1 MALDSKDIL
10 AFHTAAPIE
19 KQSKEY
25 GHKIAKFIEKIIKSD
40 YFERRNMRFEKNRRF
55 ARGRQPMQEFLDLL
69 NVDGKAAFSNIDMK
83 APAIAPKFMQIL
95 TQRFIYRDEK
105 PVCTAIDH
113 VSTQRKKYEKNEARF
128 RMEEA
133 PFLQELEAQSG
144 MPVVDKTKF
153 TPADNDELELFFGL
167 EYKMPE
173 EILFEKGIDY
183 VLKANGITNIK
194 RKILQD
200 LVEVGIGAMKVDV
213 SAGGKLKLRRVIPE
227 NLIYSHCEYDDFRDI
242 AFIGEI
248 VKMRITDLRDNYP
261 NIDEEVLCRIAQ
273 TSTDAPSSVYWND
286 QYRNSPSRPYD
297 DYSVSVVD
305 FELKTIDT
313 LLYQE
318 KTNKY
323 GNTIVESRNR
333 VEQGKSYITP
343 EMAFIYK
350 GCFVVSSRGK
360 SGELLSWSRANNAI
374 RPSDPKDVGTVFFSY
389 SAYMYDNLDMVNM
402 SVIERAETSI
412 RQMTLIHLKI
422 QQLVAKMRPSGLIID
437 VEGLKNVDIG
447 GGKTLEPM
455 QIQSVYDQTGNLY
468 YSSLGVD
475 GERQPDRPIQEM
487 PNNGSMNQLS
497 QLIETYNF
505 YLNTL
510 RNEIGTNEYSEGAAV
525 NPKMGLGVLQNQM
538 QMSNNATEFIYEGWI
553 TILQEAVK
561 KISLLLYDSVTYGGD
576 AYRSYLGKSDV
587 KDKIF
592 DIFIEMLPDD
602 EARRQKEA
610 MIQTAMSAG
619 IIEFEDAF
627 KIKNI
632 KNIKL
637 SEIYLSRAKKKK
649 QQDDMM
655 IAQQNSQMQSQSAMQ
670 ASQVAQQG
678 EAQLKQMEAQL
689 TTAKIK
695 QEWDSKEELSLQEF
709 VQTALLESFKMGKDL
724 PNNIQT
730 LVDGFFSNKQMEAQQ
745 EQQAYEESTMAQAIE
760 ENPDLAA
767 KMQGSELEAQGMAD
781 GQEEADMQREEAQPE
796 EESED
801 DTPIEE

>member
-105 PVCTAIDH
+105 PVCTAVDH
-113 VSTQRKKYEKNEARF
+113 ISTERKKYEKNEARF
-128 RMEEA
+128 RMEEG
-133 PFLQELEAQSG
+133 EAIAQVEEQSG
-144 MPVVDKTKF
+144 MEVVDKSKF
-153 TPADNDELELFFGL
+153 TPADDDELELFFGL

-183 VLKANGITNIK
+183 VLKSNGITNIK

-213 SAGGKLKLRRVIPE
+213 GAGGKVKLRRVIPE

-248 VKMRITDLRDNYP
+248 VKMRITDLREAYP
-261 NIDEEVLCRIAQ
+261 NIEEEVLCRLAQ
-273 TSTDAPSSVYWND
+273 TSTDAPSVVYWND
-286 QYRNSPSRPYD
+286 QYRNSPARPYD

-323 GNTIVESRNR
+323 GNTIVESRNK

-343 EMAFIYK
+343 QMAFVYK
-350 GCFVVSSRGK
+350 GCFVIGSRGK
-360 SGELLSWSRANNAI
+360 TGELLNWSRAKNAI

-505 YLNTL
+505 YLNNL
-510 RNEIGTNEYSEGAAV
+510 RNEIGTNEYNEGASV

-538 QMSNNATEFIYEGWI
+538 QMSNNATEFIYEAWI
-553 TILQEAVK
+553 TILQDTVK
-561 KISLLLYDSVTYGGD
+561 KVSLLLYDSVTYGGD
-576 AYRSYLGKSDV
+576 AYRSYLGQNDV

-592 DIFIEMLPDD
+592 DIFIDMLPN
-602 EARRQKEA
+602 EEERKEKVGLV
-610 MIQTAMSAG
+610 QTALSAG

-649 QQDDMM
+649 QQEDMM
-655 IAQQNSQMQSQSAMQ
+655 IAQQNSQMQSQSAIAAAQ
-670 ASQVAQQG
+670 AKQQG
-678 EAQLKQMEAQL
+678 EAQ
-689 TTAKIK
+689 IK
-695 QEWDSKEELSLQEF
+695 QLEGQIAMERIKMEQDAKGETSLQDF
-709 VQTALLESFKMGKDL
+709 VQTVLLESFKLGKEL
-724 PNNIQT
+724 TPYLQQM
-730 LVDGFFSNKQMEAQQ
+730 VDGYFQNKQTEMEMQAKAQS
-745 EQQAYEESTMAQAIE
+745 EAELQQQLE
-760 ENPDLAA
+760 ENPEMAEEMNPSA
-767 KMQGSELEAQGMAD
+767 TEVEAINELEADA
-781 GQEEADMQREEAQPE
+781 EASAAGKDF
-796 EESED
+796 ED
-801 DTPIEE
+801 EDLPQ

>member
-1 MALDSKDIL
+1 MALDAKDML

-25 GHKIAKFIEKIIKSD
+25 GSKIAKFIEKIIKSD
-40 YFERRNMRFEKNRRF
+40 YFDRRNMRFEKNRRF

-105 PVCTAIDH
+105 PICTAVDH
-113 VSTQRKKYEKNEARF
+113 ISTERKRYEKNEAKF
-128 RMEEA
+128 RMTKA
-133 PFLQELEAQSG
+133 PFLQELENQSG
-144 MPVVDKTKF
+144 IPVVDKSKF
-153 TPADNDELELFFGL
+153 TPADDDELELFFGL

-183 VLKANGITNIK
+183 VLKSNGITNIK
-194 RKILQD
+194 RKVLQD

-213 SAGGKLKLRRVIPE
+213 GAGGRVKLRRVIPE

-248 VKMRITDLRDNYP
+248 VKMRITDIREAYP
-261 NIDEEVLCRIAQ
+261 NIDEQTLCRIAQ
-273 TSTDAPSSVYWND
+273 TSTDAPTSVYWND
-286 QYRNSPSRPYD
+286 QYRNAPSRPYD

-305 FELKTIDT
+305 FELKTIDA
-313 LLYQE
+313 LVYQE

-323 GNTIVESRNR
+323 GNIIVESRNKA
-333 VEQGKSYITP
+333 EQGKSYITP
-343 EMAFIYK
+343 QMAFIYK
-350 GCFVVSSRGK
+350 GCFVVGSRGQT
-360 SGELLSWSRANNAI
+360 GELLSWARSKNAI

-475 GERQPDRPIQEM
+475 GERSPERPIQEM
-487 PNNGSMNQLS
+487 PNNGSINQLS

-505 YLNTL
+505 YLNSL
-510 RNEIGTNEYSEGAAV
+510 RNEIGTNEYSEGASV
-525 NPKMGLGVLQNQM
+525 NPKMGLGVLQNQV

-553 TILQEAVK
+553 TILQDTVK

-576 AYRSYLGKSDV
+576 AYRSYLGKDDV

-637 SEIYLSRAKKKK
+637 AEVYLSRAKKKK

-655 IAQQNSQMQSQSAMQ
+655 IAQQNSQMQAQSAIQ
-670 ASQVAQQG
+670 ASQVAQDGQ
-678 EAQLKQMEAQL
+678 AQLKQMEAQL
-689 TTAKIK
+689 VAAKIK

-709 VQTALLESFKMGKDL
+709 VQTALLESFKMGKEL

-730 LVDGFFSNKQMEAQQ
+730 LIDGFFSNKQMEHQQ
-745 EQQAYEESTMAQAIE
+745 QQQVYQEETIAKAME
-760 ENPDLAA
+760 ENPDLAQQ
-767 KMQGSELEAQGMAD
+767 MQGSELEAQGMAD
-781 GQEEADMQREEAQPE
+781 MEREIAAVEDNYLE
-796 EESED
+796 ED
-801 DTPIEE
+801 DRDTPTEE